1 MEEYSEPFLESDSL
15 SFTRLLFWVL
25 PYLVVI

>member
-1 MEEYSEPFLESDSL
+1 MEEYSEPSLGSDSL
-15 SFTRLLFWVL
+15 SFTRLLFRVL